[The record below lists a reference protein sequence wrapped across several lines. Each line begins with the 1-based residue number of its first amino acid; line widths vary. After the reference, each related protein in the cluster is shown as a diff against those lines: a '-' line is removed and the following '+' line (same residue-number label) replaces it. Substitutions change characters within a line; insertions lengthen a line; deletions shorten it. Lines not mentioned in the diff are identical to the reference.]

1 MRSNYGETFISAV
14 LDRNDL
20 YAFDRY
26 GITSEILATD
36 TERKAMQ
43 FIQTYADRHGGKLP
57 DYRTVE
63 AEIDGFV
70 YIPESTDSF
79 QFLAEQIKE
88 YTGKKQIADFW
99 NSDEIAEMFN
109 GMSTEEFTERVLSEM
124 ERIKQTAMSTE
135 KIGFD
140 LSRDGDV
147 IIDEYQRRKEGQSF
161 KTYESAFPKI
171 TAATGKYQSSN
182 VYVWYGRSG
191 RGKSVITMI
200 EGIFSAMQGAT
211 LLVWSLEMS
220 FYELA
225 TRMLSALSAM
235 QKLFQ
240 IDVNGA
246 LMDAGFDT
254 MGIMTGEL
262 GDDYEEQFFA
272 FVRALNKTLPG
283 KIIIRSIDEPS
294 FTKRNVRALESDIK
308 TFGADVVIV
317 DPIYYMDMEENTS
330 RVAGG
335 DVAKTSQ
342 RLRLMGGRMGVVMHV
357 ITQAEEVA
365 DDTNDMGERELRLPK
380 RSELK
385 KAKQILEDSSYTFA
399 IDTCGG
405 RGIIGLGKG
414 RSGGEDQTVEI
425 LFLPQFG
432 IVREMDVQMA
442 KDMFE
447 SVGDTKEF

>member
-14 LDRNDL
+14 LDRNDV

-26 GITSEILATD
+26 GITSDVLATGI
-36 TERKAMQ
+36 ERKAME
-43 FIQTYADRHGGKLP
+43 FIQEYATKHGGKLP

-88 YTGKKQIADFW
+88 YTGKKRIADFW
-99 NSDEIAEMFN
+99 NSDEVAEMF
-109 GMSTEEFTERVLSEM
+109 GALSTEEFTERVLGEM
-124 ERIKQTAMSTE
+124 ERIKAGAMASD
-135 KIGFD
+135 KIGYD
-140 LSRDGDV
+140 LGRDGDV
-147 IIDEYQRRKEGQSF
+147 ILDEYQRRKEGKSF
-161 KTYESAFPKI
+161 KTYDSLFPKI
-171 TAATGKYQSSN
+171 TEATGKYQSSN

-191 RGKSVITMI
+191 RGKSVITMM

-211 LLVWSLEMS
+211 VLVWSLEMS

-225 TRMLSALSAM
+225 TRMLSAISAM
-235 QKLFQ
+235 QQMFQ

-246 LMDAGFDT
+246 AMDSGFDT
-254 MGIMTGEL
+254 MGIMTGTLAE
-262 GDDYEEQFFA
+262 DYEEQFFE
-272 FVRALNKTLPG
+272 FVRALNKTMPG
-283 KIIIRSIDEPS
+283 RIIIRSIDEPT
-294 FTKRNVRALESDIK
+294 FTRRNVRALESDIK
-308 TFGADVVIV
+308 SFEADVVIV

-342 RLRLMGGRMGVVMHV
+342 RLRLMCGNVGVVMHV
-357 ITQAEEVA
+357 ITQAEEVS
-365 DDTNDMGERELRLPK
+365 DDTDDMGERELRLPK

-425 LFLPQFG
+425 IYLPQFG
-432 IVREMDVQMA
+432 IVRQISSEMAQEL
-442 KDMFE
+442 FE
-447 SVGDTKEF
+447 PVGDTSGF